1 MNNEKIRVLDMLDA
15 GKITA
20 EEAARLLDAL
30 KGQSFMAKETRDN
43 VEDKLRH
50 FGQECSRLAR
60 EAGTKLQVLYKEV
73 EPKVKKA
80 SQAALEKAAC
90 VLEDL
95 ACAINKSLEKTECCA
110 DEDCCCATEEAKEC
124 CGNEEPYPN

>member
-1 MNNEKIRVLDMLDA
+1 MSNEKIRVLDMLDA

-20 EEAARLLDAL
+20 DEAARLLEAL
-30 KGQSFMAKETRDN
+30 KGPGFMNKETREN

-50 FGQECSRLAR
+50 FGQECGRLAR
-60 EAGTKLQVLYKEV
+60 EAGAKLQVMYKEV

-95 ACAINKSLEKTECCA
+95 ACAINKSLDKEECCG
-110 DEDCCCATEEAKEC
+110 EEECCCKPEQAEC
-124 CGNEEPYPN
+124 CGNEEPRAN